1 MHITHTTCHKRRKGV
16 STIMGTLIFI
26 GILFTSVIPMFLVM
40 KQADNLYTQKV
51 YEMRNRDDER
61 SKENIFVSAY
71 PGISTTIYVKVEN
84 NGNVP
89 VKIVRVWIND
99 ESFSVDTSLVSN
111 SYQTLGPFT
120 IDIVSGENAQVK
132 AVSERGNVFYSISGP
147 LLYSDG
153 QWFTVSLGV
162 CVVIYNPKGG
172 QYEIELQN
180 NTDPLNL
187 WSKIIYTSK
196 NQEWQDVITSYPV
209 DNIGSYAVKISER
222 KGQNWKELPGSP
234 IPVDINWPYGPPFIM
249 VWISP

>member
-1 MHITHTTCHKRRKGV
+1 MHITRITCRKRRKGV

-40 KQADNLYTQKV
+40 KQADNIYTQKV

-61 SKENIFVSAY
+61 SKENVVVSAY
-71 PGISTTIYVKVEN
+71 PGVSTTIYVKVEN

-99 ESFSVDTSLVSN
+99 ESFSVDTPLVSN
-111 SYQTLGPFT
+111 SYQTLGPFSIT
-120 IDIVSGENAQVK
+120 IVSGESVQVK

-147 LLYSDG
+147 LLYTG
-153 QWFTVSLGV
+153 GGWVTVSLGV

-172 QYEIELQN
+172 QYKIVLHN
-180 NTDPLNL
+180 ST
-187 WSKIIYTSK
+187 WSVTMYESK
-196 NQEWQDVITSYPV
+196 NQEWQDVITSNPV
-209 DNIGSYAVKISER
+209 DKAGSYFVNVYEK
-222 KGQNWKELPGSP
+222 KGSNWKELPASP
-234 IPVDINWPYGPPFIM
+234 LPIDITWPNGPPFIM

>member
-61 SKENIFVSAY
+61 SKENVFVSAY
-71 PGISTTIYVKVEN
+71 PGTSTTIYVKVEN

-99 ESFSVDTSLVSN
+99 DSFSVETPLVSN
-111 SYQTLGPFT
+111 SYQILGPFS
-120 IDIVSGENAQVK
+120 IEVENGESVEVK

-153 QWFTVSLGV
+153 QWFTVSLGI

-172 QYEIELQN
+172 QFKIVLQN
-180 NTDPLNL
+180 NTAPV
-187 WSKIIYTSK
+187 WSETIYESHS
-196 NQEWQDVITSYPV
+196 QEWQDAIVSHPV
-209 DNIGSYAVKISER
+209 EEAGSYTLKIYEK
-222 KGQNWKELPGSP
+222 KGSNWKELPGSP
-234 IPVDINWPYGPPFIM
+234 LDVSITWPSGPPFIM